1 LIIER
6 ISGEKYRDYV
16 QKHIFAP
23 AGMKDSG
30 FFAID
35 EKVAKRATGYTKHGE
50 DEEYKDR
57 RPNNGSLPGRPSSA
71 GGAYA
76 TGSDLLRFFD
86 AASSGKLLS
95 PKWTTWM
102 FNGPVDATHKLSYG
116 TAGGAPGI
124 NSFVEINDG
133 WTVIAMSNYDPPA
146 ARAVTEGAMN
156 IIRGKKKEEDE
167 QAMMPVHRTG
177 PPAPE
182 KIEMTTP
189 VSVPLT
195 TARHLVLV
203 EAKVNGKGPFHFVID
218 SGAAGTLHVNP
229 ELAKTLAL
237 EQIGEAMT
245 GDPSGKNA
253 ERRPIVRIDSL
264 ELGGARFTGI
274 ESVVSSGPGA
284 ELSDGV
290 IGLGLFA
297 NLTATVD
304 YRKQE
309 LRLTREALTNG
320 VPFTL
325 ERGIPVIDIDVAGVP
340 MKVDVDLGSPA
351 MLSIPTSWA
360 SRLPLG
366 ESRVIGRGRT
376 LGNELEIRGADLKG
390 DLHVAGFTKAAPRV
404 DIVDIFPV
412 ANLGSSFL
420 RDYAVSF
427 DMKNRRL
434 ALAQ

>member
-1 LIIER
+1 
-6 ISGEKYRDYV
+6 
-16 QKHIFAP
+16 
-23 AGMKDSG
+23 
-30 FFAID
+30 
-35 EKVAKRATGYTKHGE
+35 
-50 DEEYKDR
+50 
-57 RPNNGSLPGRPSSA
+57 
-71 GGAYA
+71 
-76 TGSDLLRFFD
+76 
-86 AASSGKLLS
+86 
-95 PKWTTWM
+95 
-102 FNGPVDATHKLSYG
+102 NGPVDATHKLSYG

-133 WTVIAMSNYDPPA
+133 WTVIAMSNYDPPS
-146 ARAVTEGAMN
+146 ARAVTEAAMN
-156 IIRGKKKEEDE
+156 IIRGKKEEEDA
-167 QAMMPVHRTG
+167 QAMMPVHRAG

-182 KIEMTTP
+182 KIEMTSP

-229 ELAKTLAL
+229 EPSKTLAL

-351 MLSIPTSWA
+351 TLSIPTSWA

-376 LGNELEIRGADLKG
+376 VGNEFEIRGADLKG